1 MLSILSSLT
10 LLTRVDVTASAWVLA
25 SGVTGTWV
33 KLNGD
38 SGATKPTQGD
48 YAMPIFSESKRD
60 GTAGFSPDIHANGYV
75 TVLFG
80 KLRAV
85 TDQYDTG
92 GGAISAGTAL
102 TVDATG
108 KLRATTLGGTEAV
121 VAFCTKAAH
130 SFTYIDQTKTVIEF
144 VTV

>member
-38 SGATKPTQGD
+38 SGATKPTLGD

-60 GTAGFSPDIHANGYV
+60 GTAGFSPDVHANGYV

-85 TDQYDTG
+85 TDQY
-92 GGAISAGTAL
+92 SATPAAGDAL
-102 TVDATG
+102 VVDATG
-108 KLRATTLGGTEAV
+108 KLTKAQAVGGTEVV
-121 VAFCTKAAH
+121 VAYCTKAPA